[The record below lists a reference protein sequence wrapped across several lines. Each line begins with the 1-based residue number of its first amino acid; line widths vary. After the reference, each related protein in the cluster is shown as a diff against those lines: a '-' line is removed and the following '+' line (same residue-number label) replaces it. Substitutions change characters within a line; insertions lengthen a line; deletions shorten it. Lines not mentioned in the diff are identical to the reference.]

1 MTEHGTL
8 YGIGVGP
15 GDPDFITLKA
25 VKILE
30 AVNVVFAAGSTKND
44 YSLALSI
51 VQEHLA
57 PGTEI
62 RPLAFPMTQDQE
74 ALDRAWE
81 DNAKVVLE
89 ALHQSMDVAFV
100 TLGDPLTYSTYGYL
114 VRTLQRLAP
123 ETSIVTIPGITA
135 YNAAA
140 ARINLP
146 LVEGKESLL
155 VISGVS
161 DQGSMRQLADCA
173 DNAVILK
180 TYKDFD
186 RICNMLDDLDLKKQ
200 AVLVSRLGHEDE
212 RIESD
217 LENLRGEK
225 LPYLSLLIVK
235 KNQAER
241 RK

>member
-1 MTEHGTL
+1 M
-8 YGIGVGP
+8 GP
-15 GDPDFITLKA
+15 GDPDLITLKA
-25 VKILE
+25 VRILG
-30 AVNVVFAAGSTKND
+30 AVDVVYAAGSTKND
-44 YSLALSI
+44 YSLALTI
-51 VQEHLA
+51 VQKHLA

-62 RPLAFPMTQDQE
+62 RPLDFPMTQDQE
-74 ALDRAWE
+74 ALDRAWGA
-81 DNAKVVLE
+81 NAQAVLE
-89 ALHQSMDVAFV
+89 ALHQNLDVAFV

-123 ETSIVTIPGITA
+123 DTSIITVPGITA

-161 DQGSMRQLADCA
+161 DNDNLRRLVDSA

-186 RICNMLDDLDLKKQ
+186 RICEVLNELDVKKR

-212 RIESD
+212 RIETD

-241 RK
+241 GR

>member
-1 MTEHGTL
+1 VTEHGTL

-25 VKILE
+25 VKVLG
-30 AVNVVFAAGSTKND
+30 AVDMVFAAGSTKND
-44 YSLALSI
+44 YSLALTI
-51 VQEHLA
+51 VQKHLA

-62 RPLAFPMTQDQE
+62 HPLDFPMTQDQE
-74 ALDRAWE
+74 ALDLAWAA
-81 DNAKVVLE
+81 NAREVLA
-89 ALHQSMDVAFV
+89 ALHQKKDVAFV

-123 ETSIVTIPGITA
+123 ETSIVTVPGITA

-161 DQGSMRQLADCA
+161 DMDSMRHLANCA

-186 RICNMLDDLDLKKQ
+186 RICQVLDDLGLKKQ
-200 AVLVSRLGHEDE
+200 AVLISRLGHEDE

-217 LENLRGEK
+217 LESLQGEK

-235 KNQAER
+235 KNQSER
-241 RK
+241 GK